1 MSNDKS
7 PAPAHATQAKAEE
20 PKKKKD
26 IVVVR
31 LLRPVKG
38 VVNNVGEICGFPAAL
53 AQKLLDKNRQGGPLA
68 ELYEPP
74 KK

>member
-1 MSNDKS
+1 MSTDKS
-7 PAPAHATQAKAEE
+7 AAPAAQTKPEE
-20 PKKKKD
+20 KPRPKRT
-26 IVVVR
+26 VVR

-38 VVNNVGEICGFPAAL
+38 IVNNPGEICGFSPEVAA
-53 AQKLLDKNRQGGPLA
+53 KLLDKNRQGGALA